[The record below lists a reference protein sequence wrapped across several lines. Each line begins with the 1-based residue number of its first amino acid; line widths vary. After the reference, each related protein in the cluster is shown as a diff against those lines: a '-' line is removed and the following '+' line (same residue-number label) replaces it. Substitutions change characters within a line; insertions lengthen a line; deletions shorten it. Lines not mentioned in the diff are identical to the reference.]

1 MYDHLNRN
9 LVCTIRSRELK
20 PTLFKVFLEEVDAE

>member
-9 LVCTIRSRELK
+9 LVCTIPSRELK
-20 PTLFKVFLEEVDAE
+20 PRLLNVFLEEVDAE